1 MNEQPVQT
9 GNPPLLE
16 APLPAS
22 NRSRR
27 ARRTRRQPYN
37 WLGTGVLGVGVLGVG
52 IGVALIGGA
61 GVASADSNSGAGI
74 GSTARA
80 GGSSAGSSP
89 GADRSAAASLAR
101 PAAAATAAT
110 ATRRQTMAPRP
121 RNARA
126 AAVKASSAPAYPSYR
141 VGGAT
146 VTLSQILDTV
156 ASDVGITGVRGA
168 GGRNVV
174 LTGIGCGQQRT
185 ECNPDSLPITPSK
198 ALLFV
203 GSVDNNTATG
213 TSYLLTPTF
222 PGVVVTSSEFYGP
235 NTRRYNPNLIPA
247 GSVEAVGV
255 YTAGEDADTR
265 TRGMMYLGPP
275 NGVGGTW
282 TQLDVPSDGTNTVG
296 KVSACAG
303 QGPSCSVWD
312 TYPHSTMGNL
322 VVGAYDLTK
331 DGISSDTKTGNGF
344 IYNKATQQFTLL
356 GSPGGL
362 FGSDGLQNGNSVYGV
377 WQNGG
382 QHSDIYTMVGGTGQ
396 PVQGIEQQ
404 AYIVTYNA
412 ATGQFSTPKTFTY
425 LNTGQNTHFE
435 GINPVPGGFAVS
447 AESGPG
453 ERGQQASVAFIP
465 AIGLGRW
472 GLGQGNIRYGEA
484 KWLPL
489 EVPFCTGGKC
499 AFTSDDTVYGNK
511 VFGIYLSSGSTQTS
525 TYMATLTGRFGG
537 PLWYL

>member
-27 ARRTRRQPYN
+27 ARRTRRQPYL
-37 WLGTGVLGVGVLGVG
+37 WLGMGVLGVGMGA
-52 IGVALIGGA
+52 ALIGGA
-61 GVASADSNSGAGI
+61 SVASADSNSGAGI
-74 GSTARA
+74 GSPARG
-80 GGSSAGSSP
+80 GGSSAGSSS
-89 GADRSAAASLAR
+89 GADRSATAALAR

-110 ATRRQTMAPRP
+110 PARRQTVAPRP
-121 RNARA
+121 RNARG
-126 AAVKASSAPAYPSYR
+126 AAVKTRSAPAYPSYQ
-141 VGGAT
+141 VGSAT
-146 VTLSQILDTV
+146 VTLAQVFNTV
-156 ASDVGITGVRGA
+156 ATDVGITGARGA
-168 GGRNVV
+168 RGGNVV
-174 LTGIGCGQQRT
+174 LTGIGCGQSGAA
-185 ECNPDSLPITPSK
+185 CNPDSLPVSPTQ
-198 ALLFV
+198 ALLFS
-203 GSVDNNTATG
+203 GSLDDNTATG
-213 TSYLLTPTF
+213 TAYLLNPVF
-222 PGVVVTSSEFYGP
+222 PGLTVTSSEFYGP

-255 YTAGEDADTR
+255 YTAGEDADTP
-265 TRGMMYLGPP
+265 TRGMIYLGPID
-275 NGVGGTW
+275 GVGGTW
-282 TQLDVPSDGTNTVG
+282 TQLDVPSDGANTVG
-296 KVSACAG
+296 KVSACTG
-303 QGPSCSVWD
+303 QGDSCSVWD
-312 TYPHSTMGNL
+312 TYPHSTMGDL
-322 VVGAYDLTK
+322 VVGAYDLTTN
-331 DGISSDTKTGNGF
+331 GTSTDTKTGNGF

-362 FGSDGLQNGNSVYGV
+362 FASGGLQNGNSLYGV

-382 QHSDIYTMVGGTGQ
+382 QRSNIYTLVGGTGQ

-404 AYIVTYNA
+404 AFIVTYNA
-412 ATGQFSTPKTFTY
+412 TTGQFSTPKTFTY
-425 LNTGQNTHFE
+425 LNTGDNTHFE

-472 GLGQGNIRYGEA
+472 GLGQGNINYGEA
-484 KWLPL
+484 KWLPI
-489 EVPFCTGGKC
+489 ETPFCSGNGKC
-499 AFTSDDTVYGNK
+499 AFTSDDTVVGNK
-511 VFGIYLSSGSTQTS
+511 VFGIYLGSDSPSVS